1 MEWSPTKAGLT
12 GLSPQDLQ
20 ALSRLKVL
28 SLPQGAVLFQPG
40 QEVEGYA
47 IILSGRVDVSLS
59 AASGSEIL
67 LYSVVPGQSC
77 IQTTMGLLG
86 DAIYSAGAQTASP
99 TQLVMVPRPLFTQ
112 LMDSTPSFRA
122 MVFSAFAGR
131 MGTMMELLEK
141 VAFARVECR
150 IAERLLAL
158 ATGPG
163 PVQLT
168 QSELAAQVGTAR
180 EVVSRRLENWAQRG
194 LVRTARGQIELCNR
208 PALQAIAD
216 AI

>member
-1 MEWSPTKAGLT
+1 MEWSPSKAGLN
-12 GLSPQDLQ
+12 GLAPQDAQ
-20 ALSRLKVL
+20 ALSQLKVL

-40 QEVEGYA
+40 QPVAGYA
-47 IILSGRVDVSLS
+47 IILSGQVDVTLS
-59 AASGSEIL
+59 AASGREIL

-86 DAIYSAGAQTASP
+86 EASYNAGAQTACP
-99 TQLVMVPRPLFTQ
+99 TQLVMVPRPLFTR
-112 LMDSTPSFRA
+112 LMNSTPSFRA

-168 QSELAAQVGTAR
+168 QGELAAQVGTAR

>member
-1 MEWSPTKAGLT
+1 
-12 GLSPQDLQ
+12 
-20 ALSRLKVL
+20 
-28 SLPQGAVLFQPG
+28 
-40 QEVEGYA
+40 
-47 IILSGRVDVSLS
+47 
-59 AASGSEIL
+59 
-67 LYSVVPGQSC
+67 
-77 IQTTMGLLG
+77 MGLLG

-141 VAFARVECR
+141 VA
-150 IAERLLAL
+150 L

>member
-40 QEVEGYA
+40 QKVEGYA

-59 AASGSEIL
+59 AASGREIL

-112 LMDSTPSFRA
+112 LMDRTPSFRA

-141 VAFARVECR
+141 V
-150 IAERLLAL
+150 AL

>member
-1 MEWSPTKAGLT
+1 MKWSPTKAGLT

-40 QEVEGYA
+40 QKVEGYA

-59 AASGSEIL
+59 AASGREIL

-141 VAFARVECR
+141 VA
-150 IAERLLAL
+150 L